1 MSKEKFMKSDEFTKK
16 VVIESFESDS
26 NNIAIKMLKQ
36 NLNLSL
42 VSSVTGMSLEDVLKL
57 KNKIQ
62 IAS

>member
-1 MSKEKFMKSDEFTKK
+1 MKSDGVQK

-26 NNIAIKMLKQ
+26 NNIAIKMIKQ
-36 NLNLSL
+36 NLNLNL
-42 VSSVTGMSLEDVLKL
+42 VSSVTGMSAEEVLKL